1 MWKTAVRACVC
12 QVLSDMHFRKMS
24 TDGPRSCEIFTDSLN
39 RPKIQNPTSY
49 VHIHNHCTNC
59 CDVKIKAGRMRTL
72 EPDVQG
78 GGLVEQD
85 FLFL

>member
-39 RPKIQNPTSY
+39 WLTIQN
-49 VHIHNHCTNC
+49 HIHKHCANC
-59 CDVKIKAGRMRTL
+59 SDVKIKAGRMRTL

>member
-1 MWKTAVRACVC
+1 M
-12 QVLSDMHFRKMS
+12 
-24 TDGPRSCEIFTDSLN
+24 
-39 RPKIQNPTSY
+39 
-49 VHIHNHCTNC
+49 HIHNHCTNC